1 MSRAW
6 LALGSNIGDRDRYL
20 SDARAALEASGIRI
34 LRASSIDETNP
45 VGVVDQPRFLNQ
57 VLEVE
62 TGLEPSALPHA
73 LKQIERRIGRTP
85 GPRWGPR
92 EIDIDILTYEDRVVD
107 EPGLKVPHPELERR
121 PFLKKLLDEA
131 RAARAPQ

>member
-6 LALGSNIGDRDRYL
+6 LALGSNLGDRARYL
-20 SDARAALEASGIRI
+20 RQAREALEGGGVRI
-34 LRASSIDETNP
+34 LRTSSIEETDP

-62 TGLEPSALPHA
+62 TDLDPNPLLDM
-73 LKQIERRIGRTP
+73 LKAVERRLGRSP

-107 EPGLKVPHPELERR
+107 EPGLQIPHPELERR
-121 PFLKKLLDEA
+121 PFLKKLLEEA
-131 RAARAPQ
+131 RTARSLS